1 MTVIAIPKE
10 IHEGERRVAMVPS
23 VVDKF
28 IKLGAQ
34 IKVQK
39 DAGNGIFATDSAYK
53 GTEIINS
60 AKDLYASGEVIIK
73 IQPPTSDEIK
83 HMKEGAILISN
94 LYPHTRP
101 KILKELCARK
111 ITAFALEMVPR
122 ISRAQSM
129 DVLSS
134 QATIIGYKAVLL
146 AADNANFFLPMSSTA
161 AGTIR
166 PATVLII
173 GAGVAGLQ
181 AIATAKRLGARVE
194 AYDVRSA
201 TKQEVESLGAKF
213 VDTGVKAD
221 AEGGY
226 ARELTEDE
234 KRQQQEA
241 LAKHIANCDVLI
253 TTAGVPG
260 KAAPKIV
267 SQATIETMKPGAVIV
282 DTMAEMGGNCDLTK
296 AGEKV
301 VHNGVTIVGVKNIT
315 SSLAS
320 PASEMFA
327 RNVLNFITPMFNKDK
342 QIVLNWQDEV
352 IAGSAATHDG
362 KIVHESLKK
371 YAEE

>member
-1 MTVIAIPKE
+1 MTVTIAIPKE
-10 IHEGERRVAMVPS
+10 ISPGESRVAMVPS
-23 VVDKF
+23 MVDKF
-28 IKLGAQ
+28 LKLGAQ
-34 IKVQK
+34 VKIQK
-39 DAGNGIFATDSAYK
+39 DAGSGIFAADDAYK
-53 GTEIINS
+53 GAEIVGEAQS
-60 AKDLYASGEVIIK
+60 LFREADLIFKV
-73 IQPPTSDEIK
+73 QPPTSDEIK
-83 HMKEGAILISN
+83 AMKEGAVLISH
-94 LYPHTRP
+94 LYPQFRP
-101 KILKELCARK
+101 EILKELCAKK
-111 ITAFALEMVPR
+111 ITALALEMVPR

-129 DVLSS
+129 DVQSS

-146 AADNANFFLPMSSTA
+146 AANQAKFFFPMSSTA

-226 ARELTEDE
+226 ARELTEAE
-234 KRQQQEA
+234 KKQQQEA

-260 KAAPKIV
+260 KPAPKIV
-267 SQATIETMKPGAVIV
+267 SQETIETMKSGAVIV
-282 DTMAEMGGNCDLTK
+282 DTMAEMGGNCALTK
-296 AGEKV
+296 AGETV
-301 VHNGVTIVGVKNIT
+301 MHHGVAIVGTKNIT

-320 PASEMFA
+320 PGSEMLV
-327 RNVLNFITPMFNKDK
+327 RNIFNFISPMFKEGKLN
-342 QIVLNWQDEV
+342 LNWQDEV
-352 IAGSAATHDG
+352 ISGSAATHEG

-371 YAEE
+371 YAGE